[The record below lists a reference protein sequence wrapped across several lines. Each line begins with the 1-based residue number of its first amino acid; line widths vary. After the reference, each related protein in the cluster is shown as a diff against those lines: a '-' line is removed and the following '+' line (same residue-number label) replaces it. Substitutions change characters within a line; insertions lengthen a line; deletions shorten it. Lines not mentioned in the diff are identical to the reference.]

1 MNQYIP
7 VAAKITDIVKH
18 TDIEWTFRVSCKT
31 DGVLP
36 GKFYEISIPKF
47 GESPISVSGYGNDY
61 IDFTIRNVGKVTSE
75 LFKYNIGD
83 NFFIRGPY
91 GNGFDVSLYEERDI
105 VVVAGGSGLAPVRGI
120 IEYFYNNPNK
130 CKSFKLIAGFRSLED
145 ILFKPD
151 IKRWSEKLDVLVT
164 VDKADEDY
172 NGNVGLVTKYIPNL
186 NIENL
191 DNMSAIVVGPPMMMK
206 FTVEEFL
213 KRDIAENNIWVSYE
227 RKMCC
232 GIGKCGH
239 CKMDDTYICIDG
251 PVFDYSYAKNLIDYE
266 DTCYDKRFKY

>member
-7 VAAKITDIVKH
+7 VVAKITDIVKH
-18 TDIEWTFRVSCKT
+18 TDIEWTFKVSCKT

-120 IEYFYNNPNK
+120 IEYFYNNPNR

-145 ILFKPD
+145 ILFK
-151 IKRWSEKLDVLVT
+151 
-164 VDKADEDY
+164 
-172 NGNVGLVTKYIPNL
+172 
-186 NIENL
+186 L

-251 PVFDYSYAKNLIDYE
+251 PVFDYSYAKNLID
-266 DTCYDKRFKY
+266 